1 MTESCDVDISMPEE
15 IPLINEVT
23 EKRGSADDADAVT
36 IVLAGKSGVGKSTLF
51 QTLLGLKTEISFS
64 AKRGTAEH
72 YTLNKNNVRI
82 NIIDTSCLVDAD
94 VKSTSKKYDLLV
106 YCVIVSPG
114 SRFRDANPDVM
125 RRLQKM
131 YGREIWKHSVFVF
144 TFSNVAWE
152 RSRKGHSE
160 EKGTENYKQ
169 YIEEYVRA
177 VEEELTKLQVKDL
190 SIESIFSRAPDHTP
204 NPNTILVIPAGYKS
218 EDQILPGVT
227 LQQDSTSWMDEIYIE
242 MMKKSKCN
250 DKLAQYR
257 DGWASEMQQICDGGI
272 GMEGTVE
279 ANTDATAGKAQ
290 ATAEDFWILC
300 WRCCCRSRR
309 SGGGWQVNNFLK

>member
-1 MTESCDVDISMPEE
+1 
-15 IPLINEVT
+15 
-23 EKRGSADDADAVT
+23 
-36 IVLAGKSGVGKSTLF
+36 
-51 QTLLGLKTEISFS
+51 
-64 AKRGTAEH
+64 
-72 YTLNKNNVRI
+72 
-82 NIIDTSCLVDAD
+82 
-94 VKSTSKKYDLLV
+94 
-106 YCVIVSPG
+106 
-114 SRFRDANPDVM
+114 
-125 RRLQKM
+125 M

-227 LQQDSTSWMDEIYIE
+227 LQQDSM
-242 MMKKSKCN
+242 
-250 DKLAQYR
+250 
-257 DGWASEMQQICDGGI
+257 G
-272 GMEGTVE
+272 
-279 ANTDATAGKAQ
+279 
-290 ATAEDFWILC
+290 
-300 WRCCCRSRR
+300 
-309 SGGGWQVNNFLK
+309 